1 MIASKI
7 FKRLDLSN
15 YFWNEFNVQN
25 KEIKKQ
31 LRLYEIES
39 IGNANII
46 TIAGNPHEYFEK
58 YRNKTV
64 NKKHKGLKRDTPGI
78 NFEAYSQ
85 CI

>member
-15 YFWNEFNVQN
+15 DFWSEFNVQN

-31 LRLYEIES
+31 LRLYKIES
-39 IGNANII
+39 IDNANII

-58 YRNKTV
+58 
-64 NKKHKGLKRDTPGI
+64 
-78 NFEAYSQ
+78 
-85 CI
+85 